1 MLSALLAL
9 QLLAA
14 TPQIAVAGAEP
25 QTYDGRRN
33 QTKVA
38 MLRVDE
44 GGTKVDGTLDEP
56 VWSQAARLTG
66 FTQFSPQDGVAAA
79 DSTEVLVWYSPT
91 AIHFGIRAFE
101 SHGRAQAT
109 LADRDKI
116 GSDDQIQLFLS
127 TQGEARR
134 AYVFGVNP
142 LGVQMDGVL
151 LESNQN
157 RTGDFTAAQYSTREA
172 PDLSPDFV
180 FQSKGRLTEGGYEIE
195 VRVPFKSIKYQE
207 QDKQSWRINVLRRV
221 QHAGEEDTWAPVKQ
235 ASTSF
240 LDQGGTLDG
249 LTDLHRGLVLDV
261 NPDATV
267 RATTV
272 PAPNAPL
279 GTGYIRRPTSTNV
292 GLTARW
298 GITSQLTANATL
310 RPDFSQVES
319 DAAQLVSDPR
329 NALFFPEKRP
339 FFLDGIEQFDTPH
352 TLVYTRSIVQPIAAG
367 KLTGKIGATGIAF
380 MTALDDRIAS
390 PTGAD
395 NPRVGVLRLTRV
407 TSLARL
413 GATVTDRTIGDA
425 YNRVADVDAQW
436 ASGPFSALAQYAHGF
451 TNDGR
456 RSYNAP
462 LWQASLSA
470 NTRSFGARYAID
482 SKAERFQSDVGFI
495 GRPGISTSLAD
506 HRFTWFAAPTSF
518 VQTVTFNPVVMET
531 WQYTPFLHGA
541 DALEKKLHIN
551 LQSTLRGGWGIGTSL
566 LTEVFSFDSTL
577 YANYTVDRART
588 SFRDTVRFVGRARI
602 PNQDWAFTL
611 NTPQWRWGS
620 AYLLNVWGRDEN
632 FFEWAASDINYAQVN
647 VSVRPSERL
656 RIDGSYIRQ
665 SYNRPSDRSTV
676 SVARVPRVKVEY
688 QLARPI
694 FVRAIGQ
701 FVSQFVDSLR
711 DEGGSGLPLLVNG
724 QRTHAS
730 STGRFRGEVLFSYQ
744 PTPGTV
750 VFAGYGANYADTR
763 AIADPFEFPRSLGLR
778 GYRRG
783 DDLLFVKASYLL
795 RF

>member
-1 MLSALLAL
+1 MLSAMLAL

-14 TPQIAVAGAEP
+14 APQR
-25 QTYDGRRN
+25 YDGRQN
-33 QTKVA
+33 QTRVA
-38 MLRVDE
+38 IPRVDE
-44 GGTKVDGTLDEP
+44 RGIRIDGVLDEP
-56 VWSQAARLTG
+56 AWSQAARLTG
-66 FTQFSPQDGVAAA
+66 FTPFYPTDGGLPI
-79 DSTEVLVWYSPT
+79 DSTDILVWYSPT

-101 SHGRAQAT
+101 AHGRAQAT

-116 GSDDQIQLFLS
+116 AGDDQIQLFLS

-134 AYVFGVNP
+134 AYVFGINP
-142 LGVQMDGVL
+142 LGVQLDGML
-151 LESNQN
+151 LERNQN
-157 RTGDFTAAQYSTREA
+157 RTGDFLVQTSTREA

-180 FQSKGRLTEGGYEIE
+180 FQSKGRLTETGYEVE
-195 VRVPFKSIKYQE
+195 VRVPFKSIKYQT
-207 QDKQSWRINVLRRV
+207 QHTQSWRLNVLRRV

-240 LDQGGTLDG
+240 LDQSGALEG
-249 LTDLHRGLVLDV
+249 LADLHRGLVLDV

-267 RATTV
+267 RATSTPV
-272 PAPNAPL
+272 ANVPL
-279 GTGYIRRPTSTNV
+279 GSAYIRRPTNTTV
-292 GLTARW
+292 GLSARW
-298 GITSQLTANATL
+298 GITTQLTANATF

-329 NALFFPEKRP
+329 NALFFAEKRP
-339 FFLDGIEQFDTPH
+339 FFLDGMEQFETPH
-352 TLVYTRSIVQPIAAG
+352 GLVYTRSIVQPTAAV

-380 MTALDDRIAS
+380 MSALDDRIAS
-390 PTGAD
+390 ATGAD
-395 NPRVGVLRLTRV
+395 NPRVSVLRLTRV
-407 TSLARL
+407 TSLARF
-413 GATVTDRTIGDA
+413 GATVTDRTVGNA
-425 YNRVADVDAQW
+425 YNRVADIDAQW

-456 RSYNAP
+456 RAYDAP

-470 NTRSFGARYAID
+470 NARSFGARYAID
-482 SKAERFQSDVGFI
+482 SKAEEFRSDVGFI
-495 GRPGISTSLAD
+495 GRAGITTALAD
-506 HRFTWFAAPTSF
+506 HRFTWFAPAKSF
-518 VQTVTFNPVVMET
+518 AQTVTFNPVVMST
-531 WQYTPFLHGA
+531 WQYTPFLRGA
-541 DALEKKLHIN
+541 DALEKKLHLN

-566 LTEVFSFDSTL
+566 LTESFAFDSTL
-577 YANYTVDRART
+577 YAAYTIDRGRT
-588 SFRDTVRFVGRARI
+588 AFHDTVRFVGRSRI
-602 PNQDWAFTL
+602 PNQDWVVTL

-620 AYLLNVWGRDEN
+620 AFLLNVWGRDEN
-632 FFEWAASDINYAQVN
+632 FFEWAASDINYVTVN

-656 RIDGSYIRQ
+656 RVDGSYTRQ

-701 FVSQFVDSLR
+701 FVSQSIDSLR
-711 DEGGSGLPLLVNG
+711 DEGGTGLPLLVSG
-724 QRTHAS
+724 RRSPAS

-763 AIADPFEFPRSLGLR
+763 ADAESFAFPRSLALR